1 MIMETWNAKE
11 LYELFGEYA
20 EGGCKN
26 GNYSPSD
33 FHCYVQRN
41 GSGSKAPE
49 PLLLDFIMNGV
60 WDENQPM
67 VTHIEWT
74 DELVKLYEDEYGDFD
89 EFLDQ
94 ATSSNDCGSLYVDD
108 FYIK

>member
-11 LYELFGEYA
+11 LYELHEEYFDI
-20 EGGCKN
+20 GCKN

-74 DELVKLYEDEYGDFD
+74 DELVKLYEDEYGDD
-89 EFLDQ
+89 FLEN
-94 ATSSNDCGSLYVDD
+94 AIENNDCDGLYKDD